1 MLRDD
6 SVYLHHIFDA
16 IVRIESYLDRVD
28 EAQFLRTPLLQDD
41 VIR

>member
-6 SVYLHHIFDA
+6 SVYLHHILDA
-16 IVRIESYLDRVD
+16 LVRIESYLAGVD
-28 EAQFLRTPLLQDD
+28 EAQFLDTPLLQDD

>member
-16 IVRIESYLDRVD
+16 ITRIERYLDRVD
-28 EAQFLRTPLLQDD
+28 EAQFLDTPLLQDD